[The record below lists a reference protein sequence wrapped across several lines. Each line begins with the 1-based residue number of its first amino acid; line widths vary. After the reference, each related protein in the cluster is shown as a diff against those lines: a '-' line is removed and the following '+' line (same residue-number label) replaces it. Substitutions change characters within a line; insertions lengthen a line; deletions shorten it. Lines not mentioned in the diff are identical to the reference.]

1 MEMDSLLDIK
11 FTRSHAL
18 SEEVRAEVTS
28 RLYGLIASYIDASGI
43 VLEAHWNSEG
53 NNFIAVHTLFGD
65 IVGLLNGFV
74 DPLGE
79 RIRSFGGTA
88 KANLRYALENT
99 LLIETQAISNN
110 IDSNIQAVV
119 TILKRLSEL
128 LYMFINS
135 LDSLDKTTSNI
146 LQDQCN
152 SVDKYIYL
160 LQSHLFNS

>member
-1 MEMDSLLDIK
+1 
-11 FTRSHAL
+11 
-18 SEEVRAEVTS
+18 
-28 RLYGLIASYIDASGI
+28 
-43 VLEAHWNSEG
+43 
-53 NNFIAVHTLFGD
+53 
-65 IVGLLNGFV
+65 
-74 DPLGE
+74 
-79 RIRSFGGTA
+79 
-88 KANLRYALENT
+88 LENT
-99 LLIETQAISNN
+99 LLVETQAISNN